1 MVLAQRL
8 NLSRYARLIF
18 CGLIAAGIAMASLP
32 AEAQTRTRRTAENRG
47 PETCI
52 TATEATLDRL
62 TPENEL
68 LLSDGRLIKFAG
80 IILIGKP
87 PELATGARLSLT
99 IIGEADRWNRL
110 PALVARAGQ
119 SQTLQQDLLA
129 NRQAL
134 VRPEA
139 GLGGCLALLQQAEAI
154 SPLPFPVLPREA
166 GRFTRLEG
174 RVIRLSEGRSAWF
187 ITMPDGAGRTA
198 AAMVQKRDLQRFKL
212 AGRDI
217 ATLANMRIRV
227 RGTRHV
233 RNPDLIPLAHP
244 DEIEIIRQ

>member
-8 NLSRYARLIF
+8 NLSRYVR
-18 CGLIAAGIAMASLP
+18 IALWSAIATGFMLQFSDAG
-32 AEAQTRTRRTAENRG
+32 AQTRTRRAADNRG
-47 PETCI
+47 PETCAS
-52 TATEATLDRL
+52 TSEATLDKL

-68 LLSDGRLIKFAG
+68 LLSDGRLIRLAG
-80 IILIGKP
+80 VVLTGKP
-87 PELATGARLSLT
+87 PDLAPGARLSLT

-110 PALVARAGQ
+110 PALVARTGQ
-119 SQTLQQDLLA
+119 SQTLQHDLLS
-129 NRQAL
+129 NRRAL
-134 VRPEA
+134 VRPEP
-139 GLGGCLALLQQAEAI
+139 GLGGCLVLLQQAEAT
-154 SPLPFPVLPREA
+154 SPLPFPALPRDA
-166 GRFTRLEG
+166 GRFARLEG
-174 RVIRLSEGRSAWF
+174 RVIRLREGRSAWF
-187 ITMPDGAGRTA
+187 ISLPDGEGRTA

-233 RNPDLIPLAHP
+233 RNPELIPLTHP